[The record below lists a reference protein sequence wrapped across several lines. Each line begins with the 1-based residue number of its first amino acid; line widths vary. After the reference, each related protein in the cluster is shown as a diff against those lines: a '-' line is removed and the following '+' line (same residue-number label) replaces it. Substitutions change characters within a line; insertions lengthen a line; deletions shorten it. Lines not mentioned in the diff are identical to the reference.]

1 MAVRRPSNFRVQ
13 FDDDPNALYR
23 SDWDELKIEKLGQR
37 MTLFFILFPC
47 LIGIVLLV
55 AYLDIKGRVTQTGS
69 SGVSG
74 YQKLSQDLE
83 SRFSSLSLKQAKLE
97 EALSK
102 KTAALEQADITAKA
116 AIAKTGADLKTLA
129 SSVSDKKQLQQLR
142 GDISKLEKSIAPVQ
156 DGLQTISSDI
166 EILDKRVTQEL
177 TDIAAAIAKTQK
189 GLAALKSDLNNLSKS
204 TMGTKELGLTLKK
217 EAVVYAT
224 RLNAATKKVA
234 LQIAVIEKQ
243 IQIMQNKIT
252 QLEKTPKTA
261 PVPKALKPQ
270 KTVKPGTVSKKP
282 PPGTKTPQPGAQ
294 KPIPGSPKPEPTPKD
309 ETVQKPVPELP
320 TPKPGKIIE
329 QELKE

>member
-189 GLAALKSDLNNLSKS
+189 GLAALKSDLNNLSES